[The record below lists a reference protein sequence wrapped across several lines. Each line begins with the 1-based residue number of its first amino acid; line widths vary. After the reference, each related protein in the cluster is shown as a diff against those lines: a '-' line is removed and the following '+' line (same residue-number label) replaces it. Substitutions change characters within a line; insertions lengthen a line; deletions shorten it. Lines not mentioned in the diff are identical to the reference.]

1 MFSSV
6 DKDLTIRRVLSFQ
19 TSFLDSVFS
28 NHWTRYSDTSES
40 VLVEKIMHI
49 DLWTEKH
56 RPNTLKEI
64 IGQEAIIS
72 RLSKFVE
79 NRTLPHCLFAG
90 PPGTAKTTAGMAL
103 ARDLF
108 GNSYD
113 RNFMELNASDER
125 GIDVVRNQIKT
136 FARSLPAGDAPFK
149 ILVLDEADHLTND
162 AQHALR
168 RTMESY
174 ASSCR
179 MILICNYSSRI
190 IPPIQSRCAI
200 FKFTRLK
207 DTDIASRLD
216 YVAERE
222 KIKLSQKGKEAI
234 LYLSDGDM
242 RSAINLLQA
251 SASTGQVTDKTVFTI
266 SGRADPAKIEAL
278 LNSAFNGQYDDA
290 LQQLRELI
298 SQEGV
303 SPIDLTRQ
311 IHRDLQNRD
320 IMSDL
325 KRSALERTAEAEFR
339 IAEGSNGE
347 VQLAALLAHISFRKD

>member
-1 MFSSV
+1 M
-6 DKDLTIRRVLSFQ
+6 
-19 TSFLDSVFS
+19 
-28 NHWTRYSDTSES
+28 E
-40 VLVEKIMHI
+40 I

-56 RPNTLKEI
+56 RPSTLKDI

-103 ARDLF
+103 AKDLF
-108 GNSYD
+108 GSSFD

-125 GIDVVRNQIKT
+125 GIDVVRNQIKV

-149 ILVLDEADHLTND
+149 ILVLDEADHLTSD

-207 DTDIASRLD
+207 DENIASRLD

-222 KIKLSQKGKEAI
+222 GVKLNAKGKDAI

-251 SASTGQVTDKTVFTI
+251 AASTGPVTDKTVFAI
-266 SGRADPAKIEAL
+266 SGRADPVKIKGL
-278 LNSAFNGQYDDA
+278 LESAYNGKYDDS
-290 LQQLRELI
+290 LEHLRNMI
-298 SQEGV
+298 SQDGI
-303 SPIDLTRQ
+303 SPVDLARQ
-311 IHRDLQNRD
+311 IHRELQQMD
-320 IMSDL
+320 ISSDL
-325 KRSALERTAEAEFR
+325 KRASLERTAEAEFR
-339 IAEGSNGE
+339 IAEGANGE
-347 VQLAALLAHISFRKD
+347 VQLSALLAFISFRKEVQ

>member
-1 MFSSV
+1 M
-6 DKDLTIRRVLSFQ
+6 
-19 TSFLDSVFS
+19 
-28 NHWTRYSDTSES
+28 E
-40 VLVEKIMHI
+40 I

-56 RPNTLKEI
+56 RPNTLKDI
-64 IGQEAIIS
+64 IGQEAIIG

-108 GNSYD
+108 GNSFD

-136 FARSLPAGDAPFK
+136 FARALPAGDAPFK
-149 ILVLDEADHLTND
+149 VLVLDEADHLTND

-207 DTDIASRLD
+207 DEDIANRLE
-216 YVAERE
+216 YVAGKEG
-222 KIKLSQKGKEAI
+222 IKLSTKGKDAI

-251 SASTGQVTDKTVFTI
+251 AASTGQVTDKGVFTI
-266 SGRADPAKIEAL
+266 SGRADPAKIRSL
-278 LNSAFNGQYDDA
+278 LDSAYGGQYDSS
-290 LQQLRELI
+290 LEKLRSMI
-298 SQEGV
+298 TQDGI

-311 IHRDLQNRD
+311 MHREIQQME
-320 IMSDL
+320 IESEL
-325 KRSALERTAEAEFR
+325 KRSSLERTAEAEFR
-339 IAEGSNGE
+339 IAEGASGE
-347 VQLAALLAHISFRKD
+347 VQLSALLAFISFRKEK